1 MKQSITIA
9 VDAMGGDHGP
19 NVTVPGIALTAVRH
33 PDASFILFG
42 DEEQIAPLVHK
53 QEALAAKVRIVHTDV
68 AVAMDARP
76 SQALKHGRW
85 KSSIW
90 LALEAV
96 KRGEADVVI
105 SAGNTG
111 ALMAMAKFC
120 LKTMPGID
128 RPAIAAIWPTVSSE
142 CIVLDVGANVGANA
156 RQLVDF
162 AEMGAAMARALFHV
176 ETPSVALLNIGVEE
190 IKGLDEVKKAN
201 AALASSSLPV
211 AYYGYVEGNDVGQGV
226 VDVVVTE
233 GFTGNIALKT
243 AEGTARQIAEYF
255 RAAVNRSLLSRLGAF
270 LAQGAFRALR
280 NKMDPRQ
287 MNGGV
292 FLGLNGIVI
301 KSHGGTD
308 AVGFASAV
316 DLGHDMA
323 RSGLLDSIAR
333 DLNTFQAALR
343 DQTSAR
349 SDRGSELARDGDKVE
364 QGSN

>member
-1 MKQSITIA
+1 MTNAITIA

-19 NVTVPGIALTAVRH
+19 PVSVAGIALSAVRH
-33 PDASFILFG
+33 PDARFLIFG
-42 DEEQIAPLVHK
+42 DEREIRPQVDDHPDLK
-53 QEALAAKVRIVHTDV
+53 DKVEIVHTDV

-76 SQALKHGRW
+76 SQALKQGRW

-96 KRGEADVVI
+96 KRGDADVVI

-120 LKTMPGID
+120 LKTVPGIE

-142 CIVLDVGANVGANA
+142 CIVLDVGANVGADA
-156 RQLVDF
+156 SQLVNF
-162 AEMGAAMARALFHV
+162 AEMGAAMARALFQIDK
-176 ETPSVALLNIGVEE
+176 PSVALLNVGVEE
-190 IKGLDEVKKAN
+190 IKGLEEVKKAHT
-201 AALASSSLPV
+201 ALASSSLPV
-211 AYYGYVEGNDVGQGV
+211 RYYGYVEGDDVGQGV

-243 AEGTARQIAEYF
+243 AEGTAKQIAEYF
-255 RAAVNRSLLSRLGAF
+255 RAAVNRSIFSRIGAF
-270 LAQGAFRALR
+270 LAQGAFKALR
-280 NKMDPRQ
+280 KKMDPRQ
-287 MNGGV
+287 LNGGV

-316 DLGHDMA
+316 DLGYDMA
-323 RSGLLDSIAR
+323 RNKLCDSIAR
-333 DLNTFQAALR
+333 DVTKVQAALE
-343 DQTSAR
+343 DGADKTTAGPDSAP
-349 SDRGSELARDGDKVE
+349 APKTVE
-364 QGSN
+364 QGTH

>member
-1 MKQSITIA
+1 MTDAITIA

-19 NVTVPGIALTAVRH
+19 AISVAGTALSAVRH
-33 PDASFILFG
+33 PDARFLLFG
-42 DEEQIAPLVHK
+42 DEEQIKPLV
-53 QEALAAKVRIVHTDV
+53 EAHPELADKVEIFHTDI

-76 SQALKHGRW
+76 SQALKQGRW

-96 KRGEADVVI
+96 KRGDADVVI

-120 LKTMPGID
+120 LRTVPGID
-128 RPAIAAIWPTVSSE
+128 RPAIAALWPTVDSE
-142 CIVLDVGANVGANA
+142 CIVLDVGANVGADA
-156 RQLVDF
+156 RQLVNF
-162 AEMGAAMARALFHV
+162 AEMGAAMARALFQV
-176 ETPSVALLNIGVEE
+176 EKPSVALLNVGVEE

-201 AALASSSLPV
+201 AALASSTLPV
-211 AYYGYVEGNDVGQGV
+211 TYYGYVEGNDVGQGV

-255 RAAVNRSLLSRLGAF
+255 RAAVNRSLLSRVGAF

-280 NKMDPRQ
+280 KKMDPRQ

-292 FLGLNGIVI
+292 FLGLNGVVI

-316 DLGHDMA
+316 DLGYDMA
-323 RSGLLDSIAR
+323 RSKLCDSIAR
-333 DLNTFQAALR
+333 DVSKFQAALSEKAA
-343 DQTSAR
+343 DQEADTEPEAHER
-349 SDRGSELARDGDKVE
+349 NTVE